1 MRRVLSAAVLTL
13 LAACASPL
21 ATREPGLRVRTD
33 QRVYALPAG
42 NGPGATV
49 TFTVQNT
56 SSSPMYLIPCGSV
69 PTAMVERRDGLSWT
83 VVSSGY
89 CPLAVYTG
97 PLELAPGE
105 TLAGTVLTER
115 AAGTYRIRV
124 PLADWEG
131 SISATSPTFEVR
143 WTDG

>member
-1 MRRVLSAAVLTL
+1 MKRTVSAVVLAL
-13 LAACASPL
+13 LAACSSPS
-21 ATREPGLRVRTD
+21 APDVGVRVRTD

-42 NGPGATV
+42 NGPGVTV
-49 TFTVQNT
+49 TYTVTNT
-56 SSSPMYLIPCGSV
+56 SDEPQLLMPCGSA

-89 CPLAVYTG
+89 CPLSVYTG
-97 PLELAPGE
+97 PLELAPGA
-105 TLAGTVLTER
+105 TLTGTVFTER
-115 AAGTYRIRV
+115 IAGTYRVRV

-131 SISATSPTFEVR
+131 GISATSPSFEVR